1 MNAETNTLIKNWPQF
16 LIAAVLVMIRLS
28 GLMLLAPV
36 FSSAAIAPRI
46 KAGFVIAMTVLL
58 APAVASVPNAR
69 ATLDVNAVLG
79 ELGVGLVFGLSLM
92 LMTEAL
98 TFAGMLLGMQFSFS
112 LVNLMDP
119 NSMIETPVLGQ
130 MLNWLGVLVII
141 GSGLDRSLL
150 ATLVRSFRT
159 VPVGQA
165 VIEAKTGAALVMMA
179 GRNLPGGVA
188 TGCSGDCGGACGGD
202 DDFTGGSAVPATSG
216 DGDEHSV
223 EDDGVLCR
231 SGRKPGSVAGMDRAA
246 LYRLARCGRK
256 VDRHL
261 MSEKGTE
268 QATPQRKKKAK
279 EKGDGVRSRE
289 LLSAMAMLGGVLMLG
304 ATAHGFVARWGKV
317 YTESLRSA
325 AVGELNGEQR
335 WNEAIRK
342 MLEPALLP
350 VGLVLAASF
359 TGTLIAGVAQAGG
372 IEIYPSTIEP
382 QFSKLNPVTNL
393 GQLFSLRSAT
403 RVVKSMVPAAAMV
416 VFGWGALKS
425 LMLPMPVMSLA
436 RLPATFSA
444 SYGLALDAAWIT
456 LAWSALD
463 YAIEWRSWNERLKM
477 SKQEMR
483 EEVRDAMGN
492 PEVKGK
498 VRQIQRAMRK
508 RKVKAD
514 MSKAS
519 VVITNPT
526 HYAVAL
532 EFSFETMQAPVVL
545 AKGRDLLAAEI
556 REEARWAGIPI
567 IENPPLARSLY
578 RTVEQ
583 GQSIPFELY
592 ATVAGILA
600 YLYRQKVEERMKRER
615 QAQQAQQQKENQAT
629 APLVGLRG
637 YGGGM

>member
-1 MNAETNTLIKNWPQF
+1 
-16 LIAAVLVMIRLS
+16 
-28 GLMLLAPV
+28 
-36 FSSAAIAPRI
+36 
-46 KAGFVIAMTVLL
+46 
-58 APAVASVPNAR
+58 
-69 ATLDVNAVLG
+69 
-79 ELGVGLVFGLSLM
+79 
-92 LMTEAL
+92 
-98 TFAGMLLGMQFSFS
+98 
-112 LVNLMDP
+112 
-119 NSMIETPVLGQ
+119 
-130 MLNWLGVLVII
+130 
-141 GSGLDRSLL
+141 
-150 ATLVRSFRT
+150 
-159 VPVGQA
+159 
-165 VIEAKTGAALVMMA
+165 
-179 GRNLPGGVA
+179 
-188 TGCSGDCGGACGGD
+188 
-202 DDFTGGSAVPATSG
+202 
-216 DGDEHSV
+216 
-223 EDDGVLCR
+223 
-231 SGRKPGSVAGMDRAA
+231 
-246 LYRLARCGRK
+246 
-256 VDRHL
+256 

-289 LLSAMAMLGGVLMLG
+289 LLSAIAMLGGVLMLG
-304 ATAHGFVARWGKV
+304 ATAHGFVSSWGKV
-317 YTESLRSA
+317 YAESLRSA
-325 AVGELNGEQR
+325 AVGEVNGEQR

-359 TGTLIAGVAQAGG
+359 TGALMAGVAQAGG
-372 IEIYPSTIEP
+372 VEIHPNAIEP

-393 GQLFSLRSAT
+393 GHLFSLRSAT
-403 RVVKSMVPAAAMV
+403 RVMKSLVPAAAMV
-416 VFGWGALKS
+416 VLGWGALKA
-425 LMLPMPVMSLA
+425 LMLPMPVMSLV

-444 SYGLALDAAWIT
+444 AYGLALDAAWIT

-463 YAIEWRSWNERLKM
+463 YAIEWRSWSERLKM

-483 EEVRDAMGN
+483 EEMKDAMGN
-492 PEVKGK
+492 PQVKGRI
-498 VRQIQRAMRK
+498 RQIQRAMRK

-578 RTVEQ
+578 KTVEQ

-615 QAQQAQQQKENQAT
+615 QAQQAQQKTENRGT
-629 APLVGLRG
+629 AALVGLRG